1 MSAGPPSSK
10 PAAAR
15 GSSSSAGQWRVDTQY
30 STLLALML
38 MLSYVYAI
46 TPSGLQY
53 QNVFDDDALTEAV
66 GVGPWFKVQWLPL
79 FMFSLWVIGKRFM
92 LMTHLLPHVN
102 RYMLMMCGWMLVS
115 CLWSYDPGTTI
126 RQSIIIIGVVM
137 MAMALQLASWQR
149 DRFET
154 IVRWTLTGVC
164 ILSLIVALAIPN
176 VGIHNS
182 SQFELMGSWRGIT
195 QAKYFLGHA
204 AQISAMLWGY
214 LWATRRARS
223 WQVLPGIALS
233 LLLLLKSRSNTS
245 LIVLLVGLA
254 LMAIILRPPLRL
266 RHTGLT
272 VRIGLVLAMFVP
284 AFAYI
289 VFVGDISY
297 RSIMEPVSGYFGKD
311 ITISGRTFIWEE
323 VWRVINSSA
332 RHFWIGQGYMTFW
345 RWPPSE
351 ETIRI
356 LGWPCPD
363 AHNGYLDIWNE
374 LGLIGVLLLVGYLAR
389 HIRQLNEVRRVD
401 QATYALHFAILV
413 MMMIENLT
421 ATGWFRPI
429 TPVFLLMTYS
439 SFSLARILLE
449 QRLQQAFSVQQKS
462 ASGNKILLGG

>member
-1 MSAGPPSSK
+1 MSAGQPSSK
-10 PAAAR
+10 SAASNGKASPAGR
-15 GSSSSAGQWRVDTQY
+15 WQVDTQFRY
-30 STLLALML
+30 LLGAML
-38 MLSYVYAI
+38 VLSYVYSV
-46 TPSGLQY
+46 TPAGLQY
-53 QNVFDDDALTEAV
+53 QNVFDDSLLSGEGL
-66 GVGPWFKVQWLPL
+66 GVGPWFKVQWVPL
-79 FMFSLWVIGKRFM
+79 FAIAFWVIIKRFT
-92 LMTHLLPHVN
+92 LMTHLLPHIN
-102 RYMLMMCGWMLVS
+102 PFLMLMCGWMLVS

-137 MAMALQLASWQR
+137 MAIALQLASWQH

-154 IVRWTLTGVC
+154 TVRWTLSGFCV
-164 ILSLIVALAIPN
+164 LSLIVALALPN

-182 SQFELMGSWRGIT
+182 EQFELKGSWRGIA

-266 RHTGLT
+266 RNTALT
-272 VRIGLVLAMFVP
+272 VRIGMVLALFVP
-284 AFAYI
+284 AFGYV

-323 VWRVINSSA
+323 VWRVINSNA
-332 RHFWIGQGYMTFW
+332 RNFWLGHGYMTFW

-363 AHNGYLDIWNE
+363 SHNGYMDIWNE
-374 LGLIGVLLLVGYLAR
+374 LGLIGVVLLAGFLIR
-389 HIRQLNEVRRVD
+389 HVRQLNQVRHVD
-401 QATYALHFAILV
+401 PSTHALHLAIFV
-413 MMMIENLT
+413 MLMIENLT

-429 TPVFLLMTYS
+429 TPVFLLITYS
-439 SFSLARILLE
+439 SLTLSRILLE
-449 QRLQQAFSVQQKS
+449 QRIQQAFAVQQQRTSSTK
-462 ASGNKILLGG
+462 A